1 MQSVPPLGQ
10 SGFHF
15 GVDFPDTVKDFGQA
29 NQYQQTTLCG
39 GPFGANST
47 YCDTI
52 LK

>member
-1 MQSVPPLGQ
+1 MSSAAGLDNTL
-10 SGFHF
+10 H
-15 GVDFPDTVKDFGQA
+15 GVDFPGTIKDFGQA
-29 NQYQQTTLCG
+29 NQYQQTPLCG